1 MLRTVSWLVRLA
13 ALVVVGVTTFLHSP
27 ASVPVLAAQAAALV
41 LGTAALSVYLIIDYR
56 FPPAAQ
62 HVRLLPAALALTA
75 AAGGVCA
82 SPHGDGLLAL
92 GLIAALAAGS
102 ETGLVTS
109 WVITGMGVVAIE
121 IGVLL
126 WSPGTAVA
134 LGYPLLLMLA
144 LLTGVIRRSYRVQAE
159 QSAALLAQVEQL
171 RAGQREVAVLNER
184 TRIAREIH
192 DVLAHS
198 LGALGIQIQT
208 ARAVLSDQRD
218 VDRALGVL
226 EQAQRIANDG
236 LGETRRA
243 IHALRSDARP
253 LAEELTQLAETHRA
267 RHQAAV
273 TVSIDGDARALPP
286 DAALA
291 LLRTA
296 QESLVNAAKHADSGQ
311 AGISLRFGAGQTTLT
326 VTSPLPGNRP
336 PGEWPPAGRAPGERP
351 PGNRP
356 PGEWRPGDRPADQ
369 GAPLTAAPAPAQGL
383 MKTADGGYGLM
394 GMRERLLLLGG
405 TLTAGPRDG
414 QWIVT
419 AQVPR

>member
-13 ALVVVGVTTFLHSP
+13 ALVVVGVATFLHSP
-27 ASVPVLAAQAAALV
+27 ASVPVLAAQAAAFV
-41 LGTAALSVYLIIDYR
+41 LGTAALSVYMIIDYR
-56 FPPAAQ
+56 FPPTAQ
-62 HVRLLPAALALTA
+62 HVRVLPAALALTA
-75 AAGGVCA
+75 AAGGVCT
-82 SPHGDGLLAL
+82 SPNGRAL
-92 GLIAALAAGS
+92 IAFGLIAALAAGS
-102 ETGLVTS
+102 ETDMVTS
-109 WVITGMGVVAIE
+109 WVITGIGVVAIE
-121 IGVLL
+121 IGAVA
-126 WSPGTAVA
+126 WSASTGSA
-134 LGYPLLLMLA
+134 LGYPLVLIVA
-144 LLTGVIRRSYRVQAE
+144 LLGGLIRRSYRVQAE

-218 VDRALGVL
+218 IDRALGIL

-236 LGETRRA
+236 LGETRHA

-253 LAEELTQLAETHRA
+253 LAEELTRLAETHRA

-273 TVSIDGDARALPP
+273 TVNVDGDARPLPP

-296 QESLVNAAKHADSGQ
+296 QESLVNAAKHAGGQ
-311 AGISLRFGAGQTTLT
+311 AGISLRFGADQTTLT
-326 VTSPLPGNRP
+326 VTSPLPGAPPPEDRRP
-336 PGEWPPAGRAPGERP
+336 GDL
-351 PGNRP
+351 P
-356 PGEWRPGDRPADQ
+356 PGEWRPADH
-369 GAPLTAAPAPAQGL
+369 GAQLTAGPLTTEGL
-383 MKTADGGYGLM
+383 MKTADSGYGLV

-405 TLTAGPRDG
+405 TLTAGPHDG